1 MQKPKQQFGTTNVPV
16 NTFNKVW
23 ILPDQA
29 QVFENGNAAYVT
41 KSTLKVMLDEDY
53 LAMTKTSCNHPSIT
67 GLTCTSVLKSSVK
80 SSFLK

>member
-1 MQKPKQQFGTTNVPV
+1 MYTQKPSSNSEPTNLPV

-29 QVFENGNAAYVT
+29 QVFENGKGAFVT

-53 LAMTKTSCNHPSIT
+53 AALLDISPLLLKKSLEQGREAAM
-67 GLTCTSVLKSSVK
+67 L
-80 SSFLK
+80 